1 MNNIIDNAVQ
11 DRKQNLTLESID
23 EGLTFIE
30 NKEDFYKSNA
40 NKGLLTTIVTALLLK
55 GYDFTTKNRE
65 LDNKGCKKVVIK
77 AQKMLRNIRFDKH
90 AEFINERSV
99 YLGYEIVKKMDIK
112 Y

>member
-1 MNNIIDNAVQ
+1 MNNIIDNAVE
-11 DRKQNLTLESID
+11 DGKQNLALKSIGD
-23 EGLTFIE
+23 GLTFIE
-30 NKEDFYKSNA
+30 NEEDFYKSNA
-40 NKGLLTTIVTALLLK
+40 NNGLLTTIVIALLSK

-65 LDNKGCKKVVIK
+65 LDDKGCKKVVIK

-112 Y
+112 